1 MIVCHTRALPMSTV
15 KVAISLDEKILSEVD
30 HLVARKVYPTRSR
43 AIQEA
48 VADKLARLSR
58 RRLAQECAKLDR
70 RFEQA
75 LAEESLGADRDAWPE
90 Y

>member
-1 MIVCHTRALPMSTV
+1 MSTV
-15 KVAISLDEKILSEVD
+15 KVAISLDEKLLSEVD

-48 VADKLARLSR
+48 LADKLARLSR
-58 RRLAQECAKLDR
+58 RRLAQECGKLDR
-70 RFEQA
+70 RFEQT
-75 LAEESLGADRDAWPE
+75 LAEEGLGADRKAWPE